1 MCIKKWLRLKN
12 VCPLCHR
19 PVFKEDENGEKAE
32 NGANPNPDQNQ
43 NAMLFDMDD
52 LDDMDF

>member
-19 PVFKEDENGEKAE
+19 PVFKEDGRSSAEPNENVD
-32 NGANPNPDQNQ
+32 PNQ
-43 NAMLFDMDD
+43 NAMMFDMDD
-52 LDDMDF
+52 LDDLDF